1 MNNHELLLQY
11 LESDW
16 TRSTDEWGVW
26 PENRGPGP
34 SRCQKSQSLEAWE
47 EEEGDVS
54 STRHPLEVLHTERY
68 LSSDLIRRVAQ
79 ATVRE
84 DEAAMKPRLKSW
96 GRGRLGDDASN
107 DVADNCEER
116 TVSPSDAP
124 SRKMRHH
131 RLAKALALCKN
142 LLLPKKLVSAI
153 SNRSTSQSP
162 PLSPGQHCT
171 SAFTHGERRSNSEP
185 LPHHHIGGSAA
196 IKSIR
201 ADSAEIQK
209 ISYIPPSPQ
218 TRSTFNRRAT
228 SSTNSWRVTPQE
240 PGWHSR
246 SQATGSLKPHT
257 HISSEVVREE
267 ETLSQC
273 NCDRQDR
280 ARLGTAPTVML
291 NGTFRDHFSE
301 ARHSVSR
308 ASYNGVGT

>member
-1 MNNHELLLQY
+1 MDESTRNVRGSCTYTLHRTYLTTPTLTIPETRQEPDLVTLPLNLKGMPVNSHELLLQY
-11 LESDW
+11 LDSDW
-16 TRSTDEWGVW
+16 TRSTGEWGVW

-79 ATVRE
+79 ATVLA

-96 GRGRLGDDASN
+96 GRGRFNTTHAQGDDASN
-107 DVADNCEER
+107 DVADKCEEC
-116 TVSPSDAP
+116 TGSSSAAP
-124 SRKMRHH
+124 SRKMRQH

-142 LLLPKKLVSAI
+142 LLLPKNKNLLLPKKLVEQVYIAE
-153 SNRSTSQSP
+153 P
-162 PLSPGQHCT
+162 ALSPGQHCT
-171 SAFTHGERRSNSEP
+171 SAFTHGVRRSNLEP
-185 LPHHHIGGSAA
+185 LPHYHIGGGAA

-209 ISYIPPSPQ
+209 ISCIPPSPQ

-228 SSTNSWRVTPQE
+228 SSTNSWRVIPQE

-246 SQATGSLKPHT
+246 SQATGSLKPH
-257 HISSEVVREE
+257 
-267 ETLSQC
+267 
-273 NCDRQDR
+273 
-280 ARLGTAPTVML
+280 
-291 NGTFRDHFSE
+291 F
-301 ARHSVSR
+301 
-308 ASYNGVGT
+308 

>member
-1 MNNHELLLQY
+1 MPVNSHELLLQY
-11 LESDW
+11 LDSDW
-16 TRSTDEWGVW
+16 TRSTGEWGVW

-79 ATVRE
+79 ATVLA

-96 GRGRLGDDASN
+96 GRGRFNTTHAQGDDASN
-107 DVADNCEER
+107 DVADKCEER
-116 TVSPSDAP
+116 TVSSSAAP
-124 SRKMRHH
+124 SRKMRQH

-142 LLLPKKLVSAI
+142 LLLPKKLVSAM

-162 PLSPGQHCT
+162 PYHQGST
-171 SAFTHGERRSNSEP
+171 SAFTHGVRRSNLEP
-185 LPHHHIGGSAA
+185 LPHYHIGGGAA

-209 ISYIPPSPQ
+209 ISCLPPSPQ
-218 TRSTFNRRAT
+218 TRSTVNRRAT
-228 SSTNSWRVTPQE
+228 SSTNSWRVIPQE

-246 SQATGSLKPHT
+246 SQATGSLKPH
-257 HISSEVVREE
+257 
-267 ETLSQC
+267 
-273 NCDRQDR
+273 
-280 ARLGTAPTVML
+280 
-291 NGTFRDHFSE
+291 F
-301 ARHSVSR
+301 
-308 ASYNGVGT
+308 